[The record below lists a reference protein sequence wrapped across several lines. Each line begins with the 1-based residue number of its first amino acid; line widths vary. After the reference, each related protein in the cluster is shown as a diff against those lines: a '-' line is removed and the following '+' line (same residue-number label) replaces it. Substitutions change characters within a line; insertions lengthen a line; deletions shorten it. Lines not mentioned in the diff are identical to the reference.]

1 VDWFKHK
8 TGSLDDPDLADAVDK
23 HGDAAYLFFFG
34 VLEIYGREFSRL
46 KDGWLIISLTFLRR
60 KLRKSSAKVE
70 QMLNVY
76 REKNRIL
83 SEISGDTVRI
93 KIPKFIELAS
103 DWSGRYARKVSATP
117 TEAPTEAPT
126 AIEVEVRSKKS
137 ETDKNLKTKEIY
149 KEKYGEFVFLS
160 HEEHQKLLGKFGQ
173 AGADGYIIRLNNY
186 IGQIGEAAAKKK
198 YVSHYHTILNWAR
211 KDGVNTDKVSP
222 DQEYYEEIDRKAR
235 EEAAND

>member
-1 VDWFKHK
+1 MDWFKHN

-23 HGDAAYLFFFG
+23 YGDAAYLFFFG

-83 SEISGDTVRI
+83 SEISGDAVRI

-126 AIEVEVRSKKS
+126 AIEVEREVEREVDKDKSKS
-137 ETDKNLKTKEIY
+137 NTIAPSDKNDR
-149 KEKYGEFVFLS
+149 S
-160 HEEHQKLLGKFGQ
+160 
-173 AGADGYIIRLNNY
+173 GATATPPSKPKI
-186 IGQIGEAAAKKK
+186 
-198 YVSHYHTILNWAR
+198 
-211 KDGVNTDKVSP
+211 
-222 DQEYYEEIDRKAR
+222 
-235 EEAAND
+235 